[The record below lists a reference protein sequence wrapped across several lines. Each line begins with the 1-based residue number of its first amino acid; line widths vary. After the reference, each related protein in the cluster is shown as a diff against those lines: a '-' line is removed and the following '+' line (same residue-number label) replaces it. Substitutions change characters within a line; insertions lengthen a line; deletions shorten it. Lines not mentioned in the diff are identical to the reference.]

1 MAVATVRVDIVVGT
15 PARARRVVPPGSS
28 LLSCKRE
35 PSAELFYPSP
45 MCEISRANARGS
57 TAVVAMAVAVA
68 LLPRRGLVRFF
79 GAFGSRAHG
88 RNNPT
93 ACTLTSEGLKD
104 NGGAGRPSASSALW
118 GAGGETGGSLEA
130 RTSDIVCIK
139 REFLRNPRFNPP
151 LTVAPDASM
160 P

>member
-1 MAVATVRVDIVVGT
+1 M
-15 PARARRVVPPGSS
+15 PPGSS

-104 NGGAGRPSASSALW
+104 KWGSRSSICVIGSVGRGGGNW
-118 GAGGETGGSLEA
+118 
-130 RTSDIVCIK
+130 
-139 REFLRNPRFNPP
+139 REFGG
-151 LTVAPDASM
+151 
-160 P
+160 